1 MKVLYVNHGITNYLN
16 AALKRICENG
26 VEIVMSLP
34 ESDNGTLGKGVSL
47 INYANVLYKIRYSKS
62 VKKWYGKESLI
73 DLKQI
78 LLEEQPDIL
87 LVGWPYF
94 LQLFFDRALL
104 KIVRKN
110 DIKLIIQEIPF
121 QTAPFKKLNY
131 YKIHPMYNENME
143 LQSKGLFFKIGTLFL
158 MYIRKFVYQYC
169 DATLNYTTY
178 AYDILPSYG
187 VDPESI
193 FVRYNSSDTD
203 ALFAAR
209 AQVENSERI
218 LDNVPHVLHIGRLVK
233 WKRVDLLIDAFKL
246 VQQQVPDSK
255 LVIIGDGPEKE
266 NLIDQAQSLGLSNQI
281 VFTGAVHDPLTL
293 GKYMYASTVY
303 VLAGMGGLSINDAM
317 TYSLPVICS
326 VCDGTE
332 KDLVTDGVNGFFF
345 KEGDVN
351 DLAAKI
357 IRILSDNE
365 LAKKMG
371 EASLDVIKNKI
382 NINTVAQRYV
392 DVFEYVINK

>member
-1 MKVLYVNHGITNYLN
+1 MKVLYLNHGVTNYMN
-16 AALKRICENG
+16 ASLEKVCNKG
-26 VEIVMSLP
+26 VEIVMLLP
-34 ESDNGTLGKGVSL
+34 EGDNGTIGKGVYLVDHAKVS
-47 INYANVLYKIRYSKS
+47 YKIRYSKS
-62 VKKWYGKESLI
+62 VKQWYGKEALV

-78 LLEEQPDIL
+78 LLEEHPDIL

-94 LQLFFDRALL
+94 LQLFFDRTLL

-110 DIKLIIQEIPF
+110 NIKLIIYEIPF
-121 QTAPFKKLNY
+121 QTAPFKQLDY
-131 YKIHPMYNENME
+131 YRTHPVYNENME
-143 LQSKGLFFKIGTLFL
+143 LQSKGFLFKIRMLFL
-158 MYIRKFVYQYC
+158 MYIRKFVYKHC

-193 FVRYNSSDTD
+193 FVRYNSTDTD
-203 ALFAAR
+203 ALFAVR
-209 AQVENSERI
+209 SQVENSERI

-357 IRILSDNE
+357 IHILSDNE
-365 LAKKMG
+365 LAQKMG
-371 EASLDVIKNKI
+371 EASLDIIKNKI
-382 NINTVAQRYV
+382 NINTVAQCYI
-392 DVFEYVINK
+392 DAFEYVMKR